1 VPEYTIPGKLMPKKR
16 PQAGKGRVFM
26 PRDYQIWKQAV
37 RDELAA
43 FAPTPTLAPVAIGV
57 EIRGPSRGRGDVDNL
72 IGALMDAIQPP
83 RARGDVRAQRI
94 LEAALTIE
102 ERMAMSPGC
111 LIGDDSQI
119 KEILYFRW
127 RKAKEYAVTI
137 RLEELP
143 EAAPKARS
151 SPRKA
156 AASE

>member
-1 VPEYTIPGKLMPKKR
+1 MPKKR
-16 PQAGKGRVFM
+16 PSSHGRQVFM
-26 PRDYQIWKQAV
+26 PREYQQWKQTV
-37 RDELAA
+37 RDALAV
-43 FAPTPTLAPVAIGV
+43 FAPVPTLAPVAIGV

-83 RARGDVRAQRI
+83 RARGDVRAQRF

-102 ERMAMSPGC
+102 ERLAMSPGC
-111 LIGDDSQI
+111 LIGDDAQV

-127 RKAKEYAVTI
+127 VKAREYSVTI

-143 EAAPKARS
+143 ETAQKARS

-156 AASE
+156 GQTE